1 MRRADPSPS
10 TRPGVIIAVVCL
22 ALATVVAA
30 MASLNV
36 ALPDI
41 ARDTHASQTE
51 LTWVIDAYSLAFA
64 SLLLP
69 GGGLGDRYG
78 RRVALIV
85 GLVIFGG
92 GSAVAMTTTSATE
105 LIALR
110 AILGVGGALVMPATL
125 STITSTFPAS
135 GRTRAVSIWSA
146 VGGDSTLWHSSGA
159 GFAPMHY
166 PEDEMGPVISLAV
179 DASQTRAVLPPEA
192 VTMRVP
198 SGLNA
203 AESAPF
209 S

>member
-1 MRRADPSPS
+1 MRRADASPSP
-10 TRPGVIIAVVCL
+10 RPGVIIAVVCL

-41 ARDTHASQTE
+41 ARNTHASQTE

-69 GGGLGDRYG
+69 GGGLGDHYG

-110 AILGVGGALVMPATL
+110 AILGLGGALVMPATL

-146 VGGDSTLWHSSGA
+146 VGGGAAILGLLASGA
-159 GFAPMHY
+159 LLVVFSWRS
-166 PEDEMGPVISLAV
+166 IF
-179 DASQTRAVLPPEA
+179 
-192 VTMRVP
+192 
-198 SGLNA
+198 GLNVVLATIALIGTLISCPSQPTRTPPAWTSA
-203 AESAPF
+203 AQ
-209 S
+209 